1 MQYVPLM
8 QLANGDD
15 DLRAVELDDRL
26 WQALPLPQ
34 DLKELAS
41 LDVRHDEV

>member
-1 MQYVPLM
+1 MQYVPLV
-8 QLANGDD
+8 QFANGYD
-15 DLRAVELDDRL
+15 DLRAVEPDDRL
-26 WQALPLPQ
+26 WQALSLSQ